1 MDTEVGGMM
10 NQFKVIAADIDGT
23 LCMKG
28 EDLMPLTRSAI
39 KKLHAEGVKFGLATG
54 RPVDSRVLSYAEK
67 WDLGFPFDFAIGMNG
82 GELYDLKTNAT
93 EKYYLLSKENI
104 RKILAFL
111 MPYDINAIVYVDGY
125 EEVRCLKMD
134 DFMIS
139 SKARNKS
146 HVIVGGIDTLAEYD
160 TGKVEVQFK
169 GEMRDEMLKVVEA
182 NQNPDW
188 IMTQTYFDEH
198 HCTFEF
204 QDPRVNKGVGLE
216 KYCERYGIPMEDVLA
231 FGDQENDIGLM
242 KSAGYGVCLSNGAD
256 LTKSLAKAIT
266 EHDVLDDGV
275 GHWLYDHVIDSK

>member
-1 MDTEVGGMM
+1 
-10 NQFKVIAADIDGT
+10 
-23 LCMKG
+23 
-28 EDLMPLTRSAI
+28 
-39 KKLHAEGVKFGLATG
+39 
-54 RPVDSRVLSYAEK
+54 
-67 WDLGFPFDFAIGMNG
+67 
-82 GELYDLKTNAT
+82 
-93 EKYYLLSKENI
+93 
-104 RKILAFL
+104 

-146 HVIVGGIDTLAEYD
+146 HVIVGGIDTLAEFD

-169 GEMRDEMLKVVEA
+169 GEMREEILKVVEA
-182 NQNPDW
+182 NQNPAW

-266 EHDVLDDGV
+266 EHDVLDEGV
-275 GHWLYDHVIDSK
+275 GHWLYDHVIDKK

>member
-1 MDTEVGGMM
+1 MDTEVGGKM

-39 KKLHAEGVKFGLATG
+39 QQLHAEGVKFGLATG

-82 GELYDLKTNAT
+82 GELYDLKTDTT
-93 EKYYLLSKENI
+93 EKYYLLSKENV
-104 RKILAFL
+104 RKILTFL

-134 DFMIS
+134 DFMTA

-146 HVIVGGIDTLAEYD
+146 HVIVGGVDTLSEFD

-182 NQNPDW
+182 NQDPAW

-216 KYCERYGIPMEDVLA
+216 KYCERYNIPMDEVLA
-231 FGDQENDIGLM
+231 FGDQ
-242 KSAGYGVCLSNGAD
+242 
-256 LTKSLAKAIT
+256 
-266 EHDVLDDGV
+266 
-275 GHWLYDHVIDSK
+275 

>member
-125 EEVRCLKMD
+125 E
-134 DFMIS
+134 
-139 SKARNKS
+139 
-146 HVIVGGIDTLAEYD
+146 
-160 TGKVEVQFK
+160 
-169 GEMRDEMLKVVEA
+169 
-182 NQNPDW
+182 
-188 IMTQTYFDEH
+188 
-198 HCTFEF
+198 
-204 QDPRVNKGVGLE
+204 
-216 KYCERYGIPMEDVLA
+216 
-231 FGDQENDIGLM
+231 
-242 KSAGYGVCLSNGAD
+242 
-256 LTKSLAKAIT
+256 
-266 EHDVLDDGV
+266 
-275 GHWLYDHVIDSK
+275 

>member
-1 MDTEVGGMM
+1 
-10 NQFKVIAADIDGT
+10 
-23 LCMKG
+23 
-28 EDLMPLTRSAI
+28 
-39 KKLHAEGVKFGLATG
+39 
-54 RPVDSRVLSYAEK
+54 
-67 WDLGFPFDFAIGMNG
+67 MNG
-82 GELYDLKTNAT
+82 GELYDLKTNTT

-146 HVIVGGIDTLAEYD
+146 HVIVGGIDTLAEFD

-169 GEMRDEMLKVVEA
+169 GEMREEILKVVEA
-182 NQNPDW
+182 NQNPAW

-275 GHWLYDHVIDSK
+275 GHWLYDHVIDKK